1 MFRNYFK
8 TAIRNLLANKV
19 YSIITVAGLGVGI
32 AVCLVIFIFIRYEQ
46 SYDDFHRNKARIFR
60 VLTRGDKT
68 GKDENPT
75 SAVPFPLPTAMENDL
90 PDWKTT
96 GIFFLDNV
104 QFAALGKD
112 GQAEKKF
119 KEKDGVYMVEP
130 SFFTIF
136 DYPWLAGDPVKSL
149 SDRKSIVLTRSMAN
163 KYFGDWRKA
172 MGRTVRFGANALFS
186 VTGILEDIPMNTD
199 IRIKAALPY
208 ASGNFSKNKDWW
220 TINGSHGTY
229 VLPPPGLSVASANQ
243 QLKTLSRKYRTP
255 DNKNFQILQPLS
267 EVHFDAVAGNY
278 SGRTI
283 TADRIRTL
291 WVIAGFILLIA
302 CVNFI
307 NISTAQAVNRAKEVG
322 VRKVLGG
329 RRRQL
334 TFQFILEA
342 FLLVAGS
349 VLLALVLTG
358 SLLTPI
364 SRILDIPVNFGVL
377 SEAPVLLFL
386 ASVTV
391 AVTLLAGFYPAL
403 VLSSFNPITALKT
416 KLVARSGSGIT
427 LRRGLVVLQFVIAQ
441 ALIIGT
447 LLMIRQ
453 MDYFRST
460 PMGFNKEALVTVPFP
475 GDSAGRS
482 RIHYLRDQLVA
493 MKGVRQV
500 SFNNTSPADQDN
512 WWTGFKFDH
521 AGKETKFA
529 SISKWVDANYVPTYG
544 LPLAAGRNITATDSV
559 KEFLVNE
566 TLVRKLGFSN
576 PQDVLNK
583 EINLWNGFAV
593 GPIVGVIKD
602 FHQSSLK
609 DSLSPVFMLN
619 FAKGFNSAG
628 IRLDGADLP
637 GTLRS
642 IEKLWAATYPD
653 FVYEYQFLDEKI
665 AGFYKE
671 EATLSRFYKIFASI
685 AIFLSCLGL
694 YGLASFMAAQRLKEV
709 GIRKVLGATAANIVY
724 LFSKEFVVLI
734 AIAFLLSTPIAWYFV
749 HQWLLQY
756 VYRISISG
764 WVFVFGGALALL
776 VALATVSFQAFRAAA
791 VNPVKN
797 LRTE

>member
-46 SYDDFHRNKARIFR
+46 SYDNFHRSSERIYR
-60 VLTRGDKT
+60 ILTRGDKT
-68 GKDENPT
+68 GENENPT
-75 SAVPFPLPTAMENDL
+75 AAVPFPLPTAMENDL

-104 QFAALGKD
+104 QFAAMGKD
-112 GQAEKKF
+112 GRPEKKF

-136 DYPWLAGDPVKSL
+136 DYPRLAGDPVKSL
-149 SDRKSIVLTRSMAN
+149 SDRNSIVLTRSMAN
-163 KYFGDWRKA
+163 KYFGEWQKA
-172 MGRTVRFGANALFS
+172 MGRTVRFGANALFN
-186 VTGILEDIPMNTD
+186 VTGILEDFPANTD

-208 ASGNFSKNKDWW
+208 ASGNFSSNKDWW

-229 VLPPPGLSVASANQ
+229 VLLPNGLSVDKANQ
-243 QLKTLSRKYRTP
+243 QLKTLSKKYRTP
-255 DNKNFQILQPLS
+255 DNKNIQVLQS
-267 EVHFDAVAGNY
+267 IAEVHFDAVAGNY
-278 SGRTI
+278 SGKTI

-291 WVIAGFILLIA
+291 WMIAGFILLIA

-329 RRRQL
+329 RRGQL
-334 TFQFILEA
+334 TLQFILEA
-342 FLLVAGS
+342 FLLVTSS
-349 VLLALVLTG
+349 VLLASVLTG
-358 SLLTPI
+358 GLLTPI
-364 SRILDIPVNFGVL
+364 SKMLDIPVNFGVL
-377 SEAPVLLFL
+377 REAPVLLFL
-386 ASVTV
+386 VAVTV

-416 KLVARSGSGIT
+416 KLAARSAGGIT

-453 MDYFRST
+453 MDYFQSI

-475 GDSAGRS
+475 GDSASRS

-493 MKGVRQV
+493 IKGVRQV

-512 WWTGFKFDH
+512 WWTGFRFDH
-521 AGKETKFA
+521 AEKDTKFA

-544 LPLAAGRNITATDSV
+544 LPLVAGRNITATDSV

-576 PQDVLNK
+576 PHDVLNK
-583 EINLWNGFAV
+583 EINLWNGFAK
-593 GPIVGVIKD
+593 GPIVGVVKD
-602 FHQSSLK
+602 FHQSSLR

-619 FAKGFNSAG
+619 FAKGFNAAG
-628 IRLDGADLP
+628 IRLAGSDVP
-637 GTLRS
+637 GTLHS
-642 IEKLWAATYPD
+642 IERLWANTYPD

-665 AGFYKE
+665 ADFYKE
-671 EATLSRFYKIFASI
+671 EARLSGFYKIFALI

-694 YGLASFMAAQRLKEV
+694 YGLASFMATQRLKEV

-724 LFSKEFVVLI
+724 LFSKEFVALV

-764 WVFVFGGALALL
+764 WIFVFGGALALL